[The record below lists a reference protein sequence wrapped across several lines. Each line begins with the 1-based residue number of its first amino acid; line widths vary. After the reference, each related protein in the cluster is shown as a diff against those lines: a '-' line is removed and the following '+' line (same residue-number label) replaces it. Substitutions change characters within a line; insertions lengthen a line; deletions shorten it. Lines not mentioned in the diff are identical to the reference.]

1 MATMPNLA
9 PADSGSRISV
19 LLVEDDSAEALR
31 IMEMLAAARG
41 GDVLVSHAEGVES
54 ALRMLIEGS
63 YDVVLLDLTLPDGSG
78 IDALL
83 RAKVAAASVP
93 VLVMADEDNG
103 PQALQALRAGA
114 QDYLV
119 KSELDTQ
126 LVTRTLRHAVE
137 RHRMLRHLTEVQQRE
152 HFLATHDSLT
162 GLPNRISFQQG
173 LHGALADA
181 ARDGTRVGL
190 FFFDLDGFK
199 AVNDNLGHAA
209 GDALLCEV
217 AQRLRNATRKT
228 DLMARL
234 GGDEFVVAVKRIHD
248 THAAAAWAED
258 IRRQIGARYVL
269 DGTECWLPV
278 SIGAALFPVDAKEAE
293 VLTRCADTAMY
304 HAKAQGANRV
314 RFYEDGMNAA
324 IAERFRLVNGLRDA
338 VASGHLLLHFQPQVE
353 LVSGELVGA
362 EALLRWRHGDRL
374 VSPSVFVPIA
384 EQTGMAVSLGE
395 WVLREA
401 CESAMRWHTIQNRP
415 LRVGVNVSG
424 RQLSDETFPSRVAAI
439 LQETGLPP
447 DRLDL
452 ELTETSVIDA
462 NATTLAT
469 LRGLREVGVR
479 IAMDD
484 FGTGYS
490 SLTLL
495 RELPVDALKI
505 DQSFIHGAVTSKR
518 DIALVG
524 AMLRLAHELGITT
537 ICEGVETPEQLQLLQ
552 ERGCQ
557 LVQGY
562 LLGKPVGQDEFEEQI
577 VAAHPPWSA
586 PFSDPA
592 LF

>member
-9 PADSGSRISV
+9 PAEAGSRISV

-31 IMEMLAAARG
+31 IMEMLATARA

-54 ALRMLIEGS
+54 ALRMLIEGT
-63 YDVVLLDLTLPDGSG
+63 YDVVLLDLSLPDGSG

-126 LVTRTLRHAVE
+126 LVSRTLRHAVE
-137 RHRMLRHLTEVQQRE
+137 RHRMLRHLTEAQQRE

-173 LHGALADA
+173 LHAALADA
-181 ARDGTRVGL
+181 ARDGTQVGL

-209 GDALLCEV
+209 GDALLREV
-217 AQRLRNATRKT
+217 AARLRRATRKS
-228 DLMARL
+228 DLVARL
-234 GGDEFVVAVKRIHD
+234 GGDEFVVGVKRIQDAH
-248 THAAAAWAED
+248 TAGAWAED
-258 IRRQIGARYVL
+258 VRRQIGERYVL
-269 DGTECWLPV
+269 DGTECWLTV
-278 SIGAALFPVDAKEAE
+278 SIGAALFPGDAEEAE
-293 VLTRCADTAMY
+293 ALTRCADTAMY

-338 VASGHLLLHFQPQVE
+338 VASGHLLLNFQPQVD

-384 EQTGMAVSLGE
+384 EQTGLAVPLGE

-401 CESAMRWHTIQNRP
+401 CESAMRWQSIQERP

-505 DQSFIHGAVTSKR
+505 DQSFIHGATTSKR

-524 AMLRLAHELGITT
+524 AMLRLSHELGITT
-537 ICEGVETPEQLQLLQ
+537 ICEGVETPEQLHLLR

-577 VAAHPPWSA
+577 VAADPPWA
-586 PFSDPA
+586 QPFSDPR

>member
-1 MATMPNLA
+1 MATMSNRA
-9 PADSGSRISV
+9 PAEADPRISV

-31 IMEMLAAARG
+31 IMEMLAAARAG
-41 GDVLVSHAEGVES
+41 QVLVSHAEGVES
-54 ALRMLIEGS
+54 ALRMLIDGS

-93 VLVMADEDNG
+93 VLVMAEEDNG

-126 LVTRTLRHAVE
+126 LVARTLRHAVE
-137 RHRMLRHLTEVQQRE
+137 RHRMLRDLTEVQQRE

-162 GLPNRISFQQG
+162 GLPNRISFQRG
-173 LHGALADA
+173 LELALQDA
-181 ARDGTRVGL
+181 ERDGTRVGL

-209 GDALLCEV
+209 GDELLREV
-217 AQRLRNATRKT
+217 AERLRQSTRKS
-228 DLMARL
+228 DLVARL
-234 GGDEFVVAVKRIHD
+234 GGDEFVVAVKRIEDAHV
-248 THAAAAWAED
+248 AANCAED
-258 IRRQIGARYVL
+258 IRRQIGKRYVL
-269 DGTECWLPV
+269 DGTECWV
-278 SIGAALFPVDAKEAE
+278 TASIGAALFPGDAEEAE
-293 VLTRCADTAMY
+293 GLTRSADTAMY

-338 VASGHLLLHFQPQVE
+338 VASGDLILHFQPQVD
-353 LVSGELVGA
+353 LVSADIVGA

-374 VSPSVFVPIA
+374 VSPSVFVPVA
-384 EQTGMAVSLGE
+384 EQTGLAVSLGE

-401 CESAMRWHTIQNRP
+401 CEHAMRWHSIQDRP

-495 RELPVDALKI
+495 RELPVDTLKI
-505 DQSFIHGAVTSKR
+505 DQSFIHGAATSER
-518 DIALVG
+518 DVALVG
-524 AMLRLAHELGITT
+524 GMLRMAQELGISTV
-537 ICEGVETPEQLQLLQ
+537 CEGVETPEQLRLLHA
-552 ERGCQ
+552 RGCQ
-557 LVQGY
+557 IVQGY
-562 LLGKPVGQDEFEEQI
+562 LLGKPVDQLEFEEQL
-577 VAAHPPWSA
+577 VSPEPPWVA
-586 PFSDPA
+586 PLSDPA